1 MSNFKGKVALIT
13 GGSRGIGKS
22 CALKLASEGCDLVIN
37 YKSDMKAA
45 EETANA
51 AMKYGVKAVIC
62 KADVSKVSEI
72 TNLINFT
79 MKQFGKIDILINSA
93 GIAQIID
100 YSKITEADWDN
111 MMELNVK
118 GTFFTCQKVMEIMTK
133 QQSGKIV
140 NLASTAGQMGGFIV
154 GVNYSVSKAGV
165 ICMTKSLSKVGIKN
179 GININCVAPGLIDT
193 DMTDAY
199 PAETVAGMKSGI
211 PIGRLGSADEVAD
224 SIVFLASD
232 KASYFVGATLY
243 VNGGTYLG

>member
-1 MSNFKGKVALIT
+1 MYNFKNKIALIT
-13 GGSRGIGKS
+13 GGSRGIGKA
-22 CALKLASEGCDLVIN
+22 CALQLAQGGCNLVIN
-37 YKSDMKAA
+37 YRSDERSAEQTA
-45 EETANA
+45 EEAR
-51 AMKYGVKAVIC
+51 KFGVKALIF
-62 KADVSKVSEI
+62 KADMSKVSEI
-72 TNLINFT
+72 DALVKFT
-79 MKQFGKIDILINSA
+79 VEQFGRIDILINSA

-100 YSKITEADWDN
+100 YSKITEKDWDT

-118 GTFFTCQKVMEIMTK
+118 GTFFCCQKVMEVMTK

-165 ICMTKSLSKVGIKN
+165 ICMTKSLSKAGIKN

-199 PAETVAGMKSGI
+199 PPETVAGMKGGI
-211 PIGRLGSADEVAD
+211 PIGRLGSPDEVAD
-224 SIVFLASD
+224 SVVFLASD

>member
-22 CALKLASEGCDLVIN
+22 CALKLAAEGCDLVIN
-37 YKSDMKAA
+37 YRSDSKSA
-45 EETANA
+45 EETATA
-51 AMKYGVKAVIC
+51 AIKLGVKALIF
-62 KADVSKVSEI
+62 KADVSKVTEI
-72 TNLINFT
+72 NKLVDFT
-79 MKQFGKIDILINSA
+79 MASFNKIDILINSA
-93 GIAQIID
+93 GISQIID
-100 YSKITEADWDN
+100 YSKITENDWDT

-118 GTFFTCQKVMEIMTK
+118 GCFFCCQKVMEIMTK
-133 QQSGKIV
+133 QKGGKIV

-193 DMTDAY
+193 DMTTSY

-211 PIGRLGSADEVAD
+211 PIGRLGSSDEVAD
-224 SIVFLASD
+224 SIIFLASD

>member
-37 YKSDMKAA
+37 YKSDVKSA
-45 EETANA
+45 EETAA
-51 AMKYGVKAVIC
+51 KAKQFGVKAVIC
-62 KADVSKVSEI
+62 QADMSKVADI
-72 TNLINFT
+72 DKLVNFAVQ
-79 MKQFGKIDILINSA
+79 QFGKIDILINSA

-100 YSKITEADWDN
+100 YSKITEEDWDN
-111 MMELNVK
+111 MMELNMK
-118 GTFFTCQKVMEIMTK
+118 GTFFCCQKVMEVMKK
-133 QQSGKIV
+133 QQGGKIV

-165 ICMTKSLSKVGIKN
+165 ICMTKSLSKPAIKHN
-179 GININCVAPGLIDT
+179 ININCVAPGLIDT

-199 PAETVAGMKSGI
+199 PPEMVANMKSGI